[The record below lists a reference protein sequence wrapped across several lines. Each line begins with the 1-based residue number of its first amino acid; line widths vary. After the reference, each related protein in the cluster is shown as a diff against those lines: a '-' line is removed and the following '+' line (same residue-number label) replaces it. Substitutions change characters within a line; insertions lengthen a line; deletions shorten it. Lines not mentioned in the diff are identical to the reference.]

1 MITLTKFLDCIHVV
15 KVQKMTKHQEAKK
28 KKKIAEKHALAKI

>member
-1 MITLTKFLDCIHVV
+1 MITLTKFLDYIHVV

-28 KKKIAEKHALAKI
+28 RMQKNMH